1 MESWKDHAAGKV
13 SAQNLVKKT
22 VTRYK
27 QNKDA
32 GTLAVI
38 QWIIDVCNCKYRV
51 QTVESIP
58 DVPKQMEN
66 EIAAGHE
73 GFPILNNKKTSTK
86 LCHLMEMLIKKCEH
100 SILYDGFLMSS
111 LCHFLCKLSGSKIRG
126 FRYVSTLAGLSI
138 ASELAELCRNVEKQR
153 NNLKKQLNT
162 ERDFTVER
170 EVSWQE
176 SLISSLNEISENLLE
191 AVGLMQLLAGQ
202 IFKHRVKDCS
212 SKIRLFCCE
221 KLKSW
226 VEEYPEIFVSGEYL
240 EIIYVLMHDSLK
252 SIRMCSLKTMESVIS
267 TGEPKQE
274 IQNFLSHSKARLI
287 AMTLDVSPEIAVQA
301 IRVLAAVDKFYQS
314 VLNEKDKE
322 QLFFLVFSEHK
333 PVAQEA
339 AGYVLQVSRVIME
352 EDGSSLLENIACFF
366 KECKYHGYETLYVDS
381 LWDICKE
388 LCDWKEFIECF
399 LRQKDTDTKS
409 AFLRIMVSCIHRAVT
424 GETPRCKGKKT
435 FQQTVMTIERSKSKA
450 KEEERKAITEVFMY
464 YLPEIIKQNMK
475 EEIILIDCLK
485 IPLYMQTDIYGCNIN
500 QKPLEELL
508 DALKEVVL
516 FTNDDSVLNS
526 VTEVYDLL
534 SSPEVAT
541 FNTTAM
547 RCGMLM
553 GTIIDA
559 TKKAMENF
567 QQIVQESMPPV
578 AVTYETEKWTKKVS
592 YLSKCIDIRSYDILN
607 EMLQFIAADISGS
620 FPVPDEVMC
629 YMLQSCFNGIKMSVE
644 KSSEADKNSES
655 YKNLINDLQKFI
667 QFLTALMSSNSK
679 TPTQKEAFNIFCEL
693 VYFLQV
699 FCRNYPNLSNLLY
712 RPDGYVE
719 DRLMHILNEWV
730 FALPDPS
737 EESVS
742 ETTLDER
749 KRMLKGYWSLISCC
763 TLPIDSAEFIFKH
776 YAQFPEYED
785 CLQQMLQVLLKF
797 DSILCAEVLVNTLWP
812 KSSVPESLK
821 SSKGMAKKFAAVF
834 EANSS
839 ECREAVVALQKRVI
853 FHISQH
859 ENCSKYLDF
868 MEIFTDFAEITH
880 MSDVDDILEYLRQN
894 VPTEELCHIGE
905 SAPFKHYINCLLKVK
920 KSI

>member
-1 MESWKDHAAGKV
+1 M
-13 SAQNLVKKT
+13 Q
-22 VTRYK
+22 
-27 QNKDA
+27 
-32 GTLAVI
+32 
-38 QWIIDVCNCKYRV
+38 
-51 QTVESIP
+51 
-58 DVPKQMEN
+58 
-66 EIAAGHE
+66 
-73 GFPILNNKKTSTK
+73 
-86 LCHLMEMLIKKCEH
+86 MLIKKCEH

-138 ASELAELCRNVEKQR
+138 ASELTEMCCNVEKQR
-153 NNLKKQLNT
+153 NNLNKQLST

-176 SLISSLNEISENLLE
+176 SLISSLSEISENLLE
-191 AVGLMQLLAGQ
+191 AVGLMQLLVGQ

-240 EIIYVLMHDSLK
+240 EIIFVLMHDSLK
-252 SIRMCSLKTMESVIS
+252 SIRMCSLKIMESVIS

-274 IQNFLSHSKARLI
+274 TQHFLSHSKARLI

-301 IRVLAAVDKFYQS
+301 IRVLAVVDKFYQS

-381 LWDICKE
+381 LWGICKE

-399 LRQKDTDTKS
+399 LRQKDTDAKS

-435 FQQTVMTIERSKSKA
+435 FQQTVMTIERSKSKL
-450 KEEERKAITEVFMY
+450 KEEERKAITEVFMD

-485 IPLYMQTDIYGCNIN
+485 IPLYMQTDVYGCNIN
-500 QKPLEELL
+500 EKPLEELL

-526 VTEVYDLL
+526 ITKVYDLF
-534 SSPEVAT
+534 SSPEIAT

-553 GTIIDA
+553 GTVTDA

-567 QQIVQESMPPV
+567 QHIVQESMPPV

-620 FPVPDEVMC
+620 FPVPDE
-629 YMLQSCFNGIKMSVE
+629 
-644 KSSEADKNSES
+644 
-655 YKNLINDLQKFI
+655 
-667 QFLTALMSSNSK
+667 
-679 TPTQKEAFNIFCEL
+679 AFNIFCEL
-693 VYFLQV
+693 VYFLQL
-699 FCRNYPNLSNLLY
+699 FCRNYPNLSDLLY

-719 DRLMHILNEWV
+719 DRLMYILNEWV
-730 FALPDPS
+730 FALPGTRFTDPS

-749 KRMLKGYWSLISCC
+749 KRMLKGYWSLISCW

-797 DSILCAEVLVNTLWP
+797 DTILCAEVLVNTLWP
-812 KSSVPESLK
+812 KRSVPESLK
-821 SSKGMAKKFAAVF
+821 SSK
-834 EANSS
+834 
-839 ECREAVVALQKRVI
+839 
-853 FHISQH
+853 
-859 ENCSKYLDF
+859 
-868 MEIFTDFAEITH
+868 T
-880 MSDVDDILEYLRQN
+880 
-894 VPTEELCHIGE
+894 
-905 SAPFKHYINCLLKVK
+905 
-920 KSI
+920 